1 MKKLLT
7 AALVSTAMAAFPAF
21 AHHAAEGMVDD
32 EVYEMIVTLLMDTPH
47 AEMTV
52 DDIAVGMTD
61 VTTTTTITTNS
72 VVSMENMIDDGL
84 LDYAAMLDGE
94 VEVVITFDSTGSGVT
109 LTIIQ
114 TEAPQ

>member
-21 AHHAAEGMVDD
+21 GHHAAEGMVDD
-32 EVYEMIVTLLMDTPH
+32 EVYEMIDTLLMDTPH
-47 AEMTV
+47 AEMTI
-52 DDIAVGMTD
+52 DDIVVGMTD
-61 VTTTTTITTNS
+61 VTTTTITTNS
-72 VVSMENMIDDGL
+72 VTSMENMIDDGL

-109 LTIIQ
+109 LSIIQ
-114 TEAPQ
+114 TETPQ

>member
-32 EVYEMIVTLLMDTPH
+32 EVYVMIDTLLMDTPH
-47 AEMTV
+47 AEMTT
-52 DDIAVGMTD
+52 DEIAVGMTD
-61 VTTTTTITTNS
+61 VTTTTITTNS

-84 LDYAAMLDGE
+84 LDYAAMLDGD

-109 LTIIQ
+109 LSIIQ
-114 TEAPQ
+114 TETPQ